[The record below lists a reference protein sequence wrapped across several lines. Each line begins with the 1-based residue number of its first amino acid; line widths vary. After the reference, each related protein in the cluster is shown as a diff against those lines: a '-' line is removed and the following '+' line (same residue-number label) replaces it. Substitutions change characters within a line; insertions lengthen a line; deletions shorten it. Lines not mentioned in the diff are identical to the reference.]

1 MASAPVNVCQFRRT
15 QQAEGP
21 AAVLAIGTANPP
33 HSVPQDEFPDYFFRV
48 SKSEHLTDLKV
59 KLKRICEKSGIKKRF
74 FHINEEI
81 LGAHPDFN
89 DREKPSL
96 EARIEMTAT
105 EVPKLAACAAA
116 NAITEW
122 GRPAT
127 DITHIV
133 FSTYS
138 GARTPSADL
147 RLASLLGLRPSVCR
161 TTLSLHGCSG
171 GVRALHLAKD
181 IAENNHGARASSRRL
196 EIPHLVLRPHGRA
209 TIPMTEDAITTQ
221 FARGGMD
228 YHIGKQ
234 VPTIVEQTIKQCLLD
249 VTGTLGIDV
258 VTWND
263 LFWAVH
269 PGGRAIL
276 DSVEAALRLETE
288 KLAASRHVLSEYGN
302 MSSATVVFVLKE
314 LHHRLTAKDDGDE
327 ETAEWGVMI
336 AFGPGITVEIMI
348 LRATT
353 NLKENYV

>member
-1 MASAPVNVCQFRRT
+1 
-15 QQAEGP
+15 
-21 AAVLAIGTANPP
+21 
-33 HSVPQDEFPDYFFRV
+33 
-48 SKSEHLTDLKV
+48 
-59 KLKRICEKSGIKKRF
+59 
-74 FHINEEI
+74 
-81 LGAHPDFN
+81 
-89 DREKPSL
+89 
-96 EARIEMTAT
+96 
-105 EVPKLAACAAA
+105 
-116 NAITEW
+116 
-122 GRPAT
+122 
-127 DITHIV
+127 
-133 FSTYS
+133 
-138 GARTPSADL
+138 
-147 RLASLLGLRPSVCR
+147 
-161 TTLSLHGCSG
+161 
-171 GVRALHLAKD
+171 
-181 IAENNHGARASSRRL
+181 
-196 EIPHLVLRPHGRA
+196 
-209 TIPMTEDAITTQ
+209 MTEDAITTQ
-221 FARGGMD
+221 FARSGMD

-314 LHHRLTAKDDGDE
+314 LHRRLTAKDDGDE

-336 AFGPGITVEIMI
+336 AFGPGITVEIMV

>member
-1 MASAPVNVCQFRRT
+1 MHQ
-15 QQAEGP
+15 
-21 AAVLAIGTANPP
+21 TAG
-33 HSVPQDEFPDYFFRV
+33 
-48 SKSEHLTDLKV
+48 
-59 KLKRICEKSGIKKRF
+59 EKSGIKKRF

-116 NAITEW
+116 NAIAEW

-171 GVRALHLAKD
+171 GIRALHLAKD
-181 IAENNHGARASSRRL
+181 IAENNHGARVLVVCS
-196 EIPHLVLRPHGRA
+196 EISLISYCGPTDGCVDSVLGPGLFGDGAGAVILGAGPVAGTERPLFETVCA
-209 TIPMTEDAITTQ
+209 MQTTIPMTEDAITTQ

-249 VTGTLGIDV
+249 VTESLGIDV

-314 LHHRLTAKDDGDE
+314 LHRRLTAKDDGDE
-327 ETAEWGVMI
+327 ETAEWGAMI
-336 AFGPGITVEIMI
+336 AFGPGITVEIMV
-348 LRATT
+348 LRATP
-353 NLKENYV
+353 NLKEN